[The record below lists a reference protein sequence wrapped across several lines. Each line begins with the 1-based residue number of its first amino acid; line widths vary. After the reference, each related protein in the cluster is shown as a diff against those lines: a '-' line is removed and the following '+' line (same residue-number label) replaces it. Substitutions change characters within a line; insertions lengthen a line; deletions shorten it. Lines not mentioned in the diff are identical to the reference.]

1 MAPMPANDRSVINMW
16 PLHFTGA
23 LLVAGCVWAASASA
37 QHPTI
42 NDQMNTRA
50 LTPPPQVDSY
60 LSVTVAQLLVAL
72 GLNLQGMPASEQRRM
87 YVIRQPHPLAAVPA
101 TPLPDQSFE

>member
-1 MAPMPANDRSVINMW
+1 MAPMPADARSVINMC
-16 PLHFTGA
+16 PLRFAGA
-23 LLVAGCVWAASASA
+23 VLVAGCVYAPSVLA

-72 GLNLQGMPASEQRRM
+72 GLNLQGMPATELRRM
-87 YVIRQPHPLAAVPA
+87 YVIRQPHPLAAAPA
-101 TPLPDQSFE
+101 SPLPDESFE